1 MCIEKITKNIYNI
14 IKTFS
19 NLFEKKNDILD
30 NNILDNN
37 ILDNNILDNNILD
50 NNILDNNILDNDII
64 NDNISMKNNKSIK
77 ISSSLKVKNNINN
90 FKDKV
95 EIIVQNS
102 LKKYKSNNY
111 TLNPTIN
118 EFECYIALN
127 LLEELYSMTKKEN
140 YDICDDIIKNI
151 IISIKYM
158 LNHLSKNKN
167 IDLLNNNELK
177 NLLCNVIID
186 IIDDS
191 SDILN
196 KIL

>member
-1 MCIEKITKNIYNI
+1 MCIGKIIKNIYNI

-19 NLFEKKNDILD
+19 NNFEDKNENYIID
-30 NNILDNN
+30 NNIIDNN
-37 ILDNNILDNNILD
+37 IIDNNIIDNN
-50 NNILDNNILDNDII
+50 II
-64 NDNISMKNNKSIK
+64 NDNTSIK
-77 ISSSLKVKNNINN
+77 ISNSSKVKNDINN

-102 LKKYKSNNY
+102 LNKYKSNNY

-127 LLEELYSMTKKEN
+127 LLEELYNITKKEN
-140 YDICDDIIKNI
+140 YDICDDIIRNI

-177 NLLCNVIID
+177 DLLCNVIID

-191 SDILN
+191 SDILK